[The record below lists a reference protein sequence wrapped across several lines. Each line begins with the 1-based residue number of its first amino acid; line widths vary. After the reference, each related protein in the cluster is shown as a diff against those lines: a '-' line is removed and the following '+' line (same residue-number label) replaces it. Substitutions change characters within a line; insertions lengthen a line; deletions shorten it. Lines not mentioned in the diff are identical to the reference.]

1 MRLVSVVFLFA
12 SAACLKTDRD
22 ANRCTIVDK
31 WSGSFAQDT
40 GFLGNIYEITKI
52 KEIFKKTPTFSPV
65 STIEDNSNLFL
76 RLSKYDGSMGNH
88 EQIKEIRYLDEFVI
102 IDLKQ
107 GVSEMGA
114 SVMNQP
120 FLLFQFSEGCK
131 NISIGQES

>member
-40 GFLGNIYEITKI
+40 GFFGNIYEIKTI
-52 KEIFKKTPTFSPV
+52 REIFKKNPTFSSV
-65 STIEDNSNLFL
+65 SAIEDNSNLFL
-76 RLSKYDGSMGNH
+76 RLSKYDGSMGKK
-88 EQIKEIRYLDEFVI
+88 EQVKEIRYLNEFVI

-120 FLLFQFSEGCK
+120 FLLFEFSKGCK
-131 NISIGQES
+131 NISIVQKS